1 MKKKDLENKKKSI
14 VEITIE
20 EHLSKVIKIEVP
32 TNLKNEID
40 REIYP
45 IKHLTEN
52 GTLKPHENIDYV
64 FRKAQRQLELA
75 GIKNAIPGIK
85 RKSL

>member
-1 MKKKDLENKKKSI
+1 MLNTKIQYYKGIPIKLIKRNYNGMKAKRFCINR
-14 VEITIE
+14 
-20 EHLSKVIKIEVP
+20 
-32 TNLKNEID
+32 TNQNVWI
-40 REIYP
+40 P

-64 FRKAQRQLELA
+64 FRKAQKQLELA

-85 RKSL
+85 RKSV